1 MDTPEDTSEFGPEAE
16 ETPSDSSESPNTP
29 DLNGSEMV
37 EGDGDSQIPIEDE
50 ADSSTIEEG
59 IDEQTGGEE
68 ETFPE
73 KAAGNEEIGNGDP
86 EAAFYEDELL
96 DEDDVPNQ
104 EASDTGIEKP
114 QGIDFILNLPLELT
128 VEYGRAN
135 KKIAKLLDFQQGTVI
150 ELSKLKGEPVDILAN
165 DKLIAKGEV
174 VVENDKYAIRITEI
188 ISRLERI
195 KRL

>member
-37 EGDGDSQIPIEDE
+37 ESDGDSQIPIEDE